1 MKKVRDQVLHS
12 TPVTFQVIKT
22 QQMTHPAESMAP
34 ENSSYH
40 PSLSHIHTNNWLS
53 NLMKNLAQLSLIKS
67 VMEQLQNHSQ
77 NMDGNHIIEQGQNL
91 TMISNI
97 EPKKYLHKHKAGYD
111 PIHHPA
117 TLPLSPPHNT
127 RPAPYSDHLQPLLS
141 AFWPHV
147 LARDRI

>member
-1 MKKVRDQVLHS
+1 MKSSKWYMKKARDQVLHA
-12 TPVTFQVIKT
+12 TPVTSQVIKT

-40 PSLSHIHTNNWLS
+40 PSLSHIHTDDWLS
-53 NLMKNLAQLSLIKS
+53 TLMNNLAQLSLIKS

-77 NMDGNHIIEQGQNL
+77 NTDGNHIIKQGQKP

-97 EPKKYLHKHKAGYD
+97 EPKKYLHKCKASYD

-117 TLPLSPPHNT
+117 TLPLSPP
-127 RPAPYSDHLQPLLS
+127 P
-141 AFWPHV
+141 
-147 LARDRI
+147 